1 FRLDQAGI
9 AVTDQDKIL
18 ALTMGLP
25 PSYDAVI
32 INFDSTPS
40 DQLTLNHV
48 ISRLLNEEVRQ
59 LGNKKSKT
67 DDKGWQTDEAMAAS
81 ETGKGRRVATDVTCF
96 FCDKKGHY
104 KSECSEKQEWEKKK
118 KENETAANAEEY
130 DSESEGVW

>member
-1 FRLDQAGI
+1 MQAWIGQVQGLAFRLEQAGI

-48 ISRLLNEEVRQ
+48 ISRLLNEVRQ
-59 LGNKKSKT
+59 LGDGTKT
-67 DDKGWQTDEAMAAS
+67 DDKDQNDEAMAAVP
-81 ETGKGRRVATDVTCF
+81 GKGRRVTTEVTCY
-96 FCDKKGHY
+96 FCDKKGHF
-104 KSECSEKQEWEKKK
+104 KSECSAKQAWE
-118 KENETAANAEEY
+118 N
-130 DSESEGVW
+130 SR